1 MSAVI
6 KYKLPES
13 LRETLKEPIGF
24 LLNEKELFDY
34 IEESKQKIVSV
45 GDLVTYTLLTHH
57 ITPFFCIVDNH
68 TQRHDLDSSKIDL
81 IHAYGTKKISVNNP
95 AGVITHELWD
105 HIDTLLKNHEEN
117 VLVEVNGEEDLSAL
131 AVILLAP
138 SDVTIIYGMPDKGV
152 VVVPATEHHKQKVK
166 KIIAQM

>member
-1 MSAVI
+1 MLATI

-24 LLNEKELFDY
+24 LLNEEQLLDY
-34 IEESKQKIVSV
+34 IKESTQKIVSV
-45 GDLVTYTLLTHH
+45 GDLVTYTLLSNH
-57 ITPFFCIVDNH
+57 ITPLFCIVDNKSH
-68 TQRHDLDSSKIDL
+68 RQALDQSKVKQ
-81 IHAYGTKKISVNNP
+81 IHSYGTKKITVDNP
-95 AGVITHELWD
+95 AGVITHELWNQ
-105 HIDTLLKNHEEN
+105 IENLLNTHKSN
-117 VLVEVNGEEDLSAL
+117 VLIEVNGEEDLSAL

-166 KIIAQM
+166 KMIAQM